1 MNTHVPGQH
10 NHRQLAS
17 RALIMN
23 THVPGQHNHRQLASR
38 ALIMNTHVPG
48 QIIIV
53 NWPRAH
59 S

>member
-1 MNTHVPGQH
+1 MNTHVPGQR
-10 NHRQLAS
+10 NYRQLAS

-23 THVPGQHNHRQLASR
+23 THVPRQR
-38 ALIMNTHVPG
+38 EHT
-48 QIIIV
+48 IIIV